1 MIGWECAID
10 DCGVDFGSPEELIAH
25 QETEH
30 AGHECRVCGKR
41 VADGYRAISHAF
53 SEHTRAEYVRA
64 YDANAG
70 AIRVREEVLRTVESA
85 LDEPV
90 SVANETE

>member
-10 DCGVDFGSPEELIAH
+10 GCAVGFDSAEALIAH

-30 AGHECRVCGKR
+30 AGHECRVCGR
-41 VADGYRAISHAF
+41 SVADGYRAISHTF
-53 SEHTRAEYVRA
+53 EEHTRTEYVRA
-64 YDANAG
+64 YEANAE
-70 AIRVREEVLRTVESA
+70 AIRVRETVLRTVESA

-90 SVANETE
+90 SVGNETE